1 LPASVSGG
9 QRIVTDL
16 ELVLVPPAV
25 SRPEILIVAVPAA
38 PVATV
43 NVA

>member
-1 LPASVSGG
+1 
-9 QRIVTDL
+9 VTDL

-25 SRPEILIVAVPAA
+25 SRPEIRIVPIPGA

-43 NVA
+43 NVAR